1 MNDDDNS
8 ILEDEGAGYLVS
20 VSDIMAGLLFVFII
34 TLVAF
39 VIQFQ
44 DAADKKK
51 QEQANLEVR
60 VEEFRDASEK
70 KEKEQEFLKEKVEE
84 LTNNRSIRKSL
95 LTNIEGMLRERGV
108 EVEVDQELGVLRL
121 TEKTVQFRRNE
132 AVLDETPKR
141 NLSVI
146 AEVLAKLLPCYAS
159 RNDEGLI
166 ECDRR
171 TTGKLEAVFVEGHT
185 DNVPVKGVPDF
196 NWQLSTRRA
205 IATYQFMVAH
215 EPNLG
220 RLLNGDV
227 KRPQPLF
234 SVAGYAEQRPIIAH
248 DEPTDDARNRRI
260 DIRFIMT
267 PPKETSEIIQ
277 AIHNQGVR

>member
-95 LTNIEGMLRERGV
+95 LTNIEG
-108 EVEVDQELGVLRL
+108 
-121 TEKTVQFRRNE
+121 
-132 AVLDETPKR
+132 
-141 NLSVI
+141 
-146 AEVLAKLLPCYAS
+146 C
-159 RNDEGLI
+159 
-166 ECDRR
+166 
-171 TTGKLEAVFVEGHT
+171 
-185 DNVPVKGVPDF
+185 
-196 NWQLSTRRA
+196 
-205 IATYQFMVAH
+205 
-215 EPNLG
+215 
-220 RLLNGDV
+220 
-227 KRPQPLF
+227 
-234 SVAGYAEQRPIIAH
+234 
-248 DEPTDDARNRRI
+248 
-260 DIRFIMT
+260 
-267 PPKETSEIIQ
+267 
-277 AIHNQGVR
+277 